1 LLFEND
7 ERGCSLYYERGLLVS
22 TQSKL
27 PRQSVCDQRYRGITH
42 RFCRELNAFSALVS
56 CQEFRLSAKSAS
68 TRTTKAQTDDD
79 IPVGYEAFF
88 FDIGRFTYY
97 VTVAFAM
104 GQGIS
109 LNVFEGEKEV
119 VDLFSGTDDGTDFV
133 TPYMFVKTRIS
144 GNAVLRPSTPWHLLN
159 N

>member
-1 LLFEND
+1 
-7 ERGCSLYYERGLLVS
+7 
-22 TQSKL
+22 
-27 PRQSVCDQRYRGITH
+27 
-42 RFCRELNAFSALVS
+42 
-56 CQEFRLSAKSAS
+56 
-68 TRTTKAQTDDD
+68 
-79 IPVGYEAFF
+79 
-88 FDIGRFTYY
+88 
-97 VTVAFAM
+97 M